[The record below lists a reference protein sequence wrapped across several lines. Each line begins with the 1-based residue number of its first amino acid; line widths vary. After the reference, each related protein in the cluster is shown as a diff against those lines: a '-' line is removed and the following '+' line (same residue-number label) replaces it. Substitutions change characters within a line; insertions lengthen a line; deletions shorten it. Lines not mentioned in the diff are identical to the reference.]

1 MSISLLSIFFKK
13 TLPLGLEMKGLPKVS
28 PELSAARRSKHRAGA
43 VDDEVGVMAERRK
56 ALRNEGNSEGSDPL
70 I

>member
-1 MSISLLSIFFKK
+1 MNA
-13 TLPLGLEMKGLPKVS
+13 LPKVS